1 MSQSAQKQTS
11 KRKSLSASIY
21 LVMLGLTLAVIFVFS
36 LLTTGIYYFT
46 LEDEAEDDL
55 LELAQAAAALL
66 DRTPSEENIPIL
78 ENQLSDQVR
87 YTLIDADGTVLYD
100 SAGEAS
106 SMESHADRPE
116 FQSALESGA
125 GVISRYSDTAET
137 VTVYAA
143 IELEDGSII
152 RLAET
157 RETLLTYAS
166 GLIVPETISFA
177 LAAVAVLIVSRI
189 LTRRIVQPIDELDVA
204 EPLDNEV
211 YAEMEPM
218 LQRIDQQQRL
228 LKEQNK
234 ELARTESM
242 RREFS
247 ANVSHEMKT
256 PLQVI
261 SGYAELMKTGVVD
274 PADVPRFAGLIYDES
289 QAMRQLIN
297 DVLTLSRLDETAFVR
312 EPMPVDMMVVSE
324 RVVGRLNSFAET
336 RGVSL
341 SLTGESAVIKGTEA
355 LAEEAIFNLAENGI
369 RYNQPGG
376 NVSIDVR
383 YEFDI
388 NDFRFVLVHV
398 KDDGPGIPE
407 GEQQKVFERFYRM
420 EKSRSK
426 ETGGTGLGLAI
437 AKHAAQHHRG
447 TLTLESE
454 VGAGTTFILRIPAA
468 EM

>member
-143 IELEDGSII
+143 VELEDGSII

-166 GLIVPETISFA
+166 GLIIPETISFA

-189 LTRRIVQPIDELDVA
+189 LTRRIVQ
-204 EPLDNEV
+204 
-211 YAEMEPM
+211 
-218 LQRIDQQQRL
+218 
-228 LKEQNK
+228 
-234 ELARTESM
+234 
-242 RREFS
+242 
-247 ANVSHEMKT
+247 
-256 PLQVI
+256 
-261 SGYAELMKTGVVD
+261 
-274 PADVPRFAGLIYDES
+274 
-289 QAMRQLIN
+289 
-297 DVLTLSRLDETAFVR
+297 
-312 EPMPVDMMVVSE
+312 
-324 RVVGRLNSFAET
+324 
-336 RGVSL
+336 
-341 SLTGESAVIKGTEA
+341 
-355 LAEEAIFNLAENGI
+355 
-369 RYNQPGG
+369 
-376 NVSIDVR
+376 
-383 YEFDI
+383 
-388 NDFRFVLVHV
+388 
-398 KDDGPGIPE
+398 
-407 GEQQKVFERFYRM
+407 
-420 EKSRSK
+420 
-426 ETGGTGLGLAI
+426 
-437 AKHAAQHHRG
+437 
-447 TLTLESE
+447 
-454 VGAGTTFILRIPAA
+454 
-468 EM
+468 